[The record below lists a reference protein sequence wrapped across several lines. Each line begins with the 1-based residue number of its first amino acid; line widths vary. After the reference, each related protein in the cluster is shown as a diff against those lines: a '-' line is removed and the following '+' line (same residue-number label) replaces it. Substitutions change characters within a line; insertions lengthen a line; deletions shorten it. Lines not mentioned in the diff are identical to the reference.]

1 MIIELTLLLAA
12 GLGNAAWDVTGRRVS
27 ARARR
32 RARRARRSGQL
43 PQGGIE
49 SEGPESLRALE
60 GLAPLEFLELTLR
73 SAEELDSVVDHF
85 DLVLLRAEAAERL
98 VEDIVYVGAQAPR
111 ARGHE
116 VIAAWLA
123 AVDALEPGLVE
134 RLRELGLPD
143 RALREL
149 VLRERWHAGQDVDKR
164 VDPLARSAGE
174 FEAAHVLLGTF
185 LRTLSSSRHGPYR

>member
-1 MIIELTLLLAA
+1 MIIELTFLLAA

-43 PQGGIE
+43 PSGIE
-49 SEGPESLRALE
+49 SEGPASLRALE

-98 VEDIVYVGAQAPR
+98 VEDIVYVGAHAPR
-111 ARGHE
+111 MRGHE

-123 AVDALEPGLVE
+123 AVDALEVGVAN

-149 VLRERWHAGQDVDKR
+149 VLRERWHAGIDIDKR

-174 FEAAHVLLGTF
+174 FEAAHVLLVSF
-185 LRTLSSSRHGPYR
+185 LRTLAVSRHGPYR

>member
-32 RARRARRSGQL
+32 RARRARRSAQL
-43 PQGGIE
+43 PAGIE
-49 SEGPESLRALE
+49 AEGPESLRALD
-60 GLAPLEFLELTLR
+60 GLAPLDFLELTLR

-149 VLRERWHAGQDVDKR
+149 VQRERWHAGPDIDKR
-164 VDPLARSAGE
+164 VDALTRSAGE